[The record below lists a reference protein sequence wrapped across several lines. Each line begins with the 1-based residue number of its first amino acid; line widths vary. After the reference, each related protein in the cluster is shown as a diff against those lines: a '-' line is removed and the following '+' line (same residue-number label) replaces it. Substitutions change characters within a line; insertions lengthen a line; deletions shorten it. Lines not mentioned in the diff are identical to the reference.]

1 MDKIKNKNF
10 FIRNYIA
17 KFKTYVFLGPFF
29 KALEA
34 ATEILIP
41 FLMAMVIDKYIPLGD
56 QKTIFTYFAI
66 IVLLNIIGIVAGII
80 GQKFS
85 AIATEM
91 IGREMRK
98 DIFSHV
104 NTFSHAELDKFST
117 TSILNRTVGD
127 VYNIQ
132 NGIAMFLR
140 SGLRAPFIMIGS
152 IIMALTI
159 DLKMSILFV
168 IVMPLLLLIV
178 IFIMKKITP
187 YLMKIKT
194 KVDRTSLITRE
205 NLSGNRVVRAFNK
218 QDYEI
223 ERFKKSNDELL
234 ETNLGETRISSS
246 LLPIIYMI
254 INLSIILLVY
264 FGGFEINLGN
274 GLTQGKLIAF
284 INYFNQVAL
293 GLVVIAHLIT
303 FLTRVKVSSHRIDE
317 VMSVTNSIVDP
328 KRPVKFNLEKANGK
342 VEFDNVSFSYNG
354 IKNVIENLSFIAK
367 PCEVIGIIGGTGSGK
382 SSVVNLIPRFYDA
395 TKGVV
400 KIDDVNVKNYRV
412 NDLRSLISIV
422 PQNPILFEGTIRSN
436 LKWGNPEATDEE
448 LVEALKLSQSYEF
461 VSAYPEFLSTRVNRG
476 GTNFSGGQKQRL
488 TIARALV
495 KKPKI
500 LILDDSSSALDF
512 ATDAKLRNALFKKS
526 NSTIFI
532 VSQRTN
538 SIKKADKIIVLD
550 SGKVLDIGTHEE
562 LLSRCDLYREIHLSQ
577 QQGGEKYV

>member
-1 MDKIKNKNF
+1 MDKTKNKNF
-10 FIRNYIA
+10 FIRNYIS

-41 FLMAMVIDKYIPLGD
+41 FLMAIVIDNYIPTNN
-56 QKTIFTYFAI
+56 QKMIWILFGV
-66 IVLLNIIGIVAGII
+66 IVGLNIIGIIAGVV

-85 AIATEM
+85 SIATEI
-91 IGREMRK
+91 IGKEMRK

-117 TSILNRTVGD
+117 PSILNRTVGD

-132 NGIAMFLR
+132 NGIGMFLR
-140 SGLRAPFIMIGS
+140 SGLRAPFIMVGS

-168 IVMPLLLLIV
+168 VVMPLLLLV
-178 IFIMKKITP
+178 VFYIMKKITP
-187 YLMKIKT
+187 YLVKIKQKT
-194 KVDRTSLITRE
+194 DRTSLITRE

-218 QDYEI
+218 QDYEVN
-223 ERFKKSNDELL
+223 RFKNANNELL
-234 ETNLGETRISSS
+234 DVSIGETKISSS

-254 INLSIILLVY
+254 INIGVILLVY
-264 FGGFEINLGN
+264 FGGLEINIG

-293 GLVVIAHLIT
+293 GLVVIARLIT
-303 FLTRVKVSSHRIDE
+303 MFTRVRVSSYRIDE
-317 VMSVTNSIVDP
+317 LMSVTNSIVDP
-328 KRPVKFNLEKANGK
+328 KKPVKFDINKAFGK
-342 VEFDNVSFSYNG
+342 VEFNDVYFSYNG
-354 IKNVIENLSFIAK
+354 IKNVISELNFTAK
-367 PCEVIGIIGGTGSGK
+367 PGEVIGIIGGTGSGK

-395 TKGVV
+395 TKGSV
-400 KIDDVNVKNYRV
+400 KIDDINVKNYKLS
-412 NDLRSLISIV
+412 DLRSMISIV
-422 PQNPILFEGTIRSN
+422 PQNPVLFEGTIRSN
-436 LKWGNPEATDEE
+436 LMWGNPEASEDD
-448 LVEALKLSQSYEF
+448 LIKALKISQSYDF
-461 VSAYPEFLSTRVNRG
+461 VKENENFLDAKVNRG
-476 GTNFSGGQKQRL
+476 GNNFSGGQKQRL

-495 KKPKI
+495 KNPKI

-512 ATDAKLRNALFKKS
+512 ATDAKLRNALFNKT
-526 NSTIFI
+526 NTTIFI

-550 SGKVLDIGTHEE
+550 GGQVLDIGTHDE
-562 LLSRCDLYREIHLSQ
+562 LLSRCSLYKEIHLSQ